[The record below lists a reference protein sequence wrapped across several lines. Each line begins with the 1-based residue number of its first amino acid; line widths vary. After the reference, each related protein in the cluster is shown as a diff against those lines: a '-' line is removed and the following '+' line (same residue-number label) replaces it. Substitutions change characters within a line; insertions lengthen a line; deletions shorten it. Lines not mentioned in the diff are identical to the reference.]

1 MKKKTRHHKVDL
13 FYFLACK
20 VLGWRNHGCDKI
32 VSKNRFSRAQFHWII
47 KNAIVFV
54 SHQLFMFSN
63 FLEKKFFVNICILFT
78 SIITWI

>member
-1 MKKKTRHHKVDL
+1 MGVIKS
-13 FYFLACK
+13 YQ
-20 VLGWRNHGCDKI
+20 
-32 VSKNRFSRAQFHWII
+32 KNRFSRAQFHWVI